1 MFSIVRISC
10 LRVILLQVNFF
21 NVTIFVIEVFD
32 HIQCADIFKY
42 SEVISEGFNIF
53 GFHRVLDLDFQGY
66 GGVFVPLVDLEDF
79 IKIIIKMYDIG

>member
-42 SEVISEGFNIF
+42 SEFISEGFNIF

-66 GGVFVPLVDLEDF
+66 GGVFVPLVDQKYFVEVL
-79 IKIIIKMYDIG
+79 MNQGDIS